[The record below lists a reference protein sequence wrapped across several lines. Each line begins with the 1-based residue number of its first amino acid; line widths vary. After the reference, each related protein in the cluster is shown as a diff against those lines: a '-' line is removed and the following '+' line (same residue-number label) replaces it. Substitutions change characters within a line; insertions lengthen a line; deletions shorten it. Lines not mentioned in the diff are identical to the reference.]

1 MTPKRPKRGVRQA
14 RQARAQSTV
23 KALLEA
29 GARILAEG
37 GWPAFNTN
45 AVARQA
51 GVSIGSLYEY
61 FENKQALVDAIAE
74 GHLAAGE
81 ALLAEG
87 AARLGTLTR
96 TTALVAALVEG
107 AVSLHARDP
116 RLHRALSSEV
126 PLSPT
131 VRERAERLRQGL
143 IELVARS
150 LASRVAEPGIAAQ
163 LLVDTTDAVVHR
175 WWTEDD
181 GRPAHAA
188 RLAVELQSMLGL
200 YLRDLESRSDP
211 SAAPAASASIPRRA
225 ALPRPRRQRPARP
238 RRAQRTPGRRPSRR
252 SVRTATRDGLRLQ
265 CRS

>member
-1 MTPKRPKRGVRQA
+1 MLTKPPKRGVRQA

-45 AVARQA
+45 AVAMRA

-61 FENKQALVDAIAE
+61 FENKQALVDAIAD
-74 GHLAAGE
+74 GHLAQRE

-87 AARLGTLTR
+87 AARLGTITQTGELIT
-96 TTALVAALVEG
+96 ALVEG
-107 AVSLHARDP
+107 SVMLHAHDP
-116 RLHRALSSEV
+116 RLHRALASEV
-126 PLSPT
+126 PLSPK

-143 IELVARS
+143 TGLVAQW
-150 LASRVAEPGIAAQ
+150 LASRVAEPRIAAQ

-181 GRPAHAA
+181 GRLAHPE
-188 RLAVELQSMLGL
+188 RLALELQAMLGL
-200 YLRDLESRSDP
+200 YLRNLESHSDDI
-211 SAAPAASASIPRRA
+211 AAPAP
-225 ALPRPRRQRPARP
+225 
-238 RRAQRTPGRRPSRR
+238 
-252 SVRTATRDGLRLQ
+252 
-265 CRS
+265 